1 MLLLLYVFSNIS
13 VLTVNIKKSLNECAV
28 LLNKMSKNQLF
39 PKQTLLKK
47 TLFYSKSIRAT

>member
-39 PKQTLLKK
+39 PKQTLSKK